1 MFKSEIENE
10 KNNFLNNKNEKIFNK
25 ISNIFQIINNFI
37 DNKYLKKYKIIFNHK
52 YILLVLLIIYFLFTL
67 NDEIRVNEK
76 KIEEDEIIRKG
87 NRKYLKFQIINK
99 FNSFLKLCDN
109 NKLITIKK
117 CRSNKKPK
125 ISAILPIYNGGKYLN
140 NSLIS
145 IQNQNMKDIEIILI
159 DDFST
164 DNTITIIEE
173 YMKNDKR
180 IRLIKNNRNK
190 KILYSKS
197 IGALNSK
204 GEYIIQLDQD
214 DMFIREDA
222 FQILYSEAKRFNL
235 DLVQMRD
242 FVKKEFSFK
251 KKTSV
256 NLFGLHWIYP
266 RNNHFKIQPELKETL
281 FIQDNNYLLWGILIK
296 SDLYKEAIYHLWP
309 LIINYKIIFN
319 EDYIIT
325 SMIANLAKS
334 YKYLNKFILIHL
346 SHSKSISSNYFKNN
360 EFYLTLYFYIYYLYK
375 YYAKNSSKNIKIIIN
390 FINRNLISFSKGKNI
405 FPKMFDFIIK
415 LLLNNDYLSFKE
427 KKKLFK
433 NLNVQIKKY
442 NIFKTY
448 KYMMNEKEYNN
459 IIKFQ
464 ILLESKSK
472 VFSYYNNLIKR
483 KYQISIIIY
492 CKEFRFLR
500 KTIYSILNQINN
512 NEIIIIYD
520 NNDETNL
527 KYIKKL
533 TNEYINIKLINNEG
547 SKGII
552 YSYSIGILN
561 ANGEFILTLQPGYTL
576 ARENSLFSLYNSAKN
591 YNLDILEFN
600 LLINNKNKIYNNSLS
615 MYKCL
620 HYNSNKDLDSI
631 KNNVKSQSIDQ
642 EKELLFNKLIKTNIF
657 KKIISKYK
665 LYSLNI
671 TIFNYYENIF
681 IFLFNKYNLKFK
693 HIDQIGIIQ
702 NKNNIEI
709 IKYEKV
715 SNSKNQL
722 INDSLFYINFI
733 FDHSNNT
740 YLDKKF
746 VFFEFINILSIIYN
760 KFNKIT
766 NNSIKLIEKFIN
778 CKYINIEDKK
788 ELMFFY
794 NSLIN

>member
-1 MFKSEIENE
+1 MYKSEIENE
-10 KNNFLNNKNEKIFNK
+10 KNNFLNNKNEKISNK
-25 ISNIFQIINNFI
+25 IFNIFQRINIII
-37 DNKYLKKYKIIFNHK
+37 DNKYLKKYKIIFNNK
-52 YILLVLLIIYFLFTL
+52 YILLILLIIYFLFTL
-67 NDEIRVNEK
+67 NDEIQGNK
-76 KIEEDEIIRKG
+76 NKIEGDEIIRKG
-87 NRKYLKFQIINK
+87 HRKYLTFQMINK
-99 FNSFLKLCDN
+99 FNSYLKLCDN
-109 NKLITIKK
+109 NKLITTKK
-117 CRSNKKPK
+117 YKSNKKPK
-125 ISAILPIYNGGKYLN
+125 LTAILPIYNGGKYLN

-204 GEYIIQLDQD
+204 AEYIIQLDQD

-222 FQILYSEAKRFNL
+222 FQILYNEAKRFNL

-256 NLFGLHWIYP
+256 NLFYP
-266 RNNHFKIQPELKETL
+266 KINHYKIQPELKETL
-281 FIQDNNYLLWGILIK
+281 FIDNNNYLLWGILIK
-296 SDLYKEAIYHLWP
+296 TDLYKEAIYHLWP

-325 SMIANLAKS
+325 SMIANLAKN

-360 EFYLTLYFYIYYLYK
+360 EFYLTLYFYIYYLYE

-390 FINRNLISFSKGKNI
+390 FINTNLISFSKGKNI

-427 KKKLFK
+427 KEKLFK
-433 NLNVQIKKY
+433 NLNIQIKK
-442 NIFKTY
+442 NNLFNTY

-464 ILLESKSK
+464 ILLEKK
-472 VFSYYNNLIKR
+472 GNIFSYYNNLIIR
-483 KYQISIIIY
+483 NYQISIIIY

-533 TNEYINIKLINNEG
+533 TNEYINIKLINNER

-552 YSYSIGILN
+552 YSYSIGVLN

-576 ARENSLFSLYNSAKN
+576 ARENSLLSLYNSAKN

-600 LLINNKNKIYNNSLS
+600 LLINNKKKIYNNGLNI
-615 MYKCL
+615 YKCL
-620 HYNSNKDLDSI
+620 HFNSNKDLDSI
-631 KNNVKSQSIDQ
+631 KNNVKSQDIDQ
-642 EKELLFNKLIKTNIF
+642 EKEVLFNKLIKTNIY

-681 IFLFNKYNLKFK
+681 IFLFKKYNLKFK
-693 HIDQIGIIQ
+693 HIEQIGIIQ

-709 IKYEKV
+709 IKNEKM
-715 SNSKNQL
+715 SIDKNQL
-722 INDSLFYINFI
+722 INDSIFYINFI

-788 ELMFFY
+788 ELIFFY